1 MAVLYIYTSLKMNCE
16 VLQQNKHICGRLT
29 FRNELYCYIHLR
41 KWIQLELRSL
51 GKDIKFPRKLEEIE
65 NGLSLI
71 KEINPN
77 YVDKL
82 GFNII
87 HEEVIS
93 SNIALINRGIKIGVN
108 INGRSFANLYTPLHF
123 ARCHVPDIIP
133 LLLKAGA
140 NKNAKNIFRF
150 TFLDKEKNN
159 IKFYKI

>member
-1 MAVLYIYTSLKMNCE
+1 MNCE

-82 GFNII
+82 DFNII
-87 HEEVIS
+87 HKGVIS
-93 SNIALINRGIKIGVN
+93 FDIALINRGIKIGVN
-108 INGRSFANLYTPLHF
+108 INGRSFANSHTLLHF
-123 ARCHVPDIIP
+123 TRCHMPDIIP
-133 LLLKAGA
+133 
-140 NKNAKNIFRF
+140 
-150 TFLDKEKNN
+150 
-159 IKFYKI
+159 YY